1 MSKDNLDELLEL
13 TLEMEG
19 LISLM
24 IKREDMTPPGV
35 SAILGRKA
43 ARFNEL
49 LESVIPVAEIQ
60 CAPAKV
66 VVDLQP
72 EVIEKPEETA
82 EEREVASS
90 AQMEQQEDAE
100 PLYALPQEK
109 QEPAPAEEIV
119 VERTAEAAP
128 ERKLV
133 FALNDRFRFKR
144 NLFDDSDEEFNGTVK
159 ILSGMNSMDEV
170 SDYLYNDLCLD
181 ADNPE
186 VQAFV
191 EALAPQFK

>member
-1 MSKDNLDELLEL
+1 MTKDNLDELLEL

-24 IKREDMTPPGV
+24 IKREDMTPPSV
-35 SAILGRKA
+35 SSILGRKA

-49 LESVIPVAEIQ
+49 IESVVTVAEPRPVASQ
-60 CAPAKV
+60 Q

-72 EVIEKPEETA
+72 EIIAEPEETV
-82 EEREVASS
+82 EEHEIADAVEL
-90 AQMEQQEDAE
+90 EQKEDAE
-100 PLYALPQEK
+100 PM
-109 QEPAPAEEIV
+109 AEEPQREHKPMDESV
-119 VERTAEAAP
+119 VANCP

-133 FALNDRFRFKR
+133 FTLNDRFRFRR
-144 NLFDDSDEEFNGTVK
+144 NLFDGSDEEFNGTLK
-159 ILSGMNSMDEV
+159 ILGGMSSMDEV
-170 SDYLYNDLCLD
+170 SDYLFNDLCLD